1 MVGGG
6 NDNRGIQKKMRA
18 MTIVANSNSDR
29 ATVLKRLRAT
39 AVAVMRAIKATVDK
53 RRRGSGEGLTS
64 SGCARLR
71 VGLRQRE
78 AATTLMCSGGK
89 EDSNV
94 RCSGGGRD

>member
-18 MTIVANSNSDR
+18 MTTVANGNSDR
-29 ATVLKRLRAT
+29 ATMLKRLRAT
-39 AVAVMRAIKATVDK
+39 TMRAIKATVDR

-78 AATTLMCSGGK
+78 AAMTLLCAGGK